1 VLPFKIENKGVFFI
15 AVSQFGVA
23 FSFQCI
29 LAFIPFYILKISA
42 FGPRETMIWT
52 GMIMGASNAV
62 ASFTA
67 SFWGGL
73 TSRFRPKVLFEWG
86 MILNGILILLMGFA
100 NSLYLLLLLRIMQ
113 GLMGGV
119 STTGLI
125 LTSSLSSRERLH
137 KDISLFQ
144 NSMTAGQLM
153 GPPVGAFAAS
163 LFGYQAPF
171 FFAFLVTA
179 ISTLFCHRYVGEV
192 AVQERA
198 SHPETPL
205 HKGLL
210 LGWALCLI
218 STIHITFLPS
228 ILPTILKGFQLAEDT
243 ALRSA
248 GFIIMLYTATAILG
262 NHLLSR
268 TASKFGLLRAITT
281 ACLIAAGFQIALIL
295 SRDLISFS
303 VLRML
308 QMGFIAG
315 IIPLIFTI
323 FAREVSGRRIGF
335 LNSSRFV
342 GAAVGPLMAT
352 AVLAYSGLFTLYLL
366 IAGLT
371 LATLWA
377 FMTSVKKMKNNPIPS
392 IPISKQ

>member
-1 VLPFKIENKGVFFI
+1 M
-15 AVSQFGVA
+15 
-23 FSFQCI
+23 
-29 LAFIPFYILKISA
+29 SA

-52 GMIMGASNAV
+52 GMIMGASNVV

-73 TSRFRPKVLFEWG
+73 TSRYRPKILYERG
-86 MILNGILILLMGFA
+86 MVLNGILILLMGFA
-100 NSLYLLLLLRIMQ
+100 NSLYLLLILRIMQ
-113 GLMGGV
+113 GLLGGV
-119 STTGLI
+119 STIGLI
-125 LTSSLSSRERLH
+125 LTSSLSPRERLH

-144 NSMTAGQLM
+144 NSITAGQLI

-163 LFGYQAPF
+163 LLGYQAPF
-171 FFAFLVTA
+171 FFAFLVIA
-179 ISTLFCHRYVGEV
+179 ISTLFCQRYVGEIP
-192 AVQERA
+192 VQEKT

-210 LGWALCLI
+210 LGWTLCLI

-228 ILPTILKGFQLAEDT
+228 ILPNILKGFQLVEDT

-268 TASKFGLLRAITT
+268 AASKFGLLKVITT
-281 ACLIAAGFQIALIL
+281 AGLIATGFQIALIL
-295 SRDLISFS
+295 SRDLFSFS
-303 VLRML
+303 ALRML

-315 IIPLIFTI
+315 IIPLIFSI

-342 GAAVGPLMAT
+342 GAAVGPIMAT
-352 AVLAYSGLFTLYLL
+352 SVLAYSGLLTLYLL

-371 LATLWA
+371 LAALWA
-377 FMTSVKKMKNNPIPS
+377 FMASVKEMKNNPIP
-392 IPISKQ
+392 